1 MATKSNHVLNAGKP
15 LWQRVAL
22 AFGGALVMWL
32 LLAYVPVARQVER
45 GCSRVI
51 SWLLFPGHDVHE
63 GEGTRAD
70 PFRIEKLQVP
80 SQVVPPFVIG
90 IKESEQTTFDAY
102 PLTASDYAVLLQ
114 ELHLNEV
121 PRVMLGGNLAWTD
134 ADPFA
139 LDALEQLSGKF
150 ERCITSAAVMRAA
163 TDVAVPAAFLRAS
176 VAVADVKGDVL
187 SLPRVSQL
195 AVPQTFL
202 GQEKT
207 WAGFSRIETLE
218 TNPTTTYIVARWGD
232 RLIFSSTFLA
242 LLAQEQVE
250 LEELQIRVGHSIQL
264 PRSGKRIGLDLY
276 GRASLDPVTLP
287 AVDLQAEML
296 IRPEPATLAKINQKH
311 RIVHLLDQADGTPS
325 EEQQRG
331 LWTMAQAPLL
341 QQSVLLARLPSW
353 AEILLCAAF
362 CLQLITMGSMHAWT
376 RFIAVALL
384 LGLWLLAVRV
394 GYTWI
399 PLSPLCAAALIV
411 MMGGR
416 ARAVELLGDKNSGGL
431 SKPQDG
437 PLKIEFLPPRA
448 TIDAPIERD
457 HMDEKKV
464 TSPAKKAAHLSNEK
478 SKSEAAAPVVENA
491 VATSEKMIVP
501 LESNAEPVI
510 AKKVAKKAAKQAGK
524 KTAKKSARKGKK
536 D

>member
-1 MATKSNHVLNAGKP
+1 MATKSNDHLNAGKP

-399 PLSPLCAAALIV
+399 PLSPLCAAAFIV
-411 MMGGR
+411 MMVGR
-416 ARAVELLGDKNSGGL
+416 ARAVELFGDKNSGGL

-437 PLKIEFLPPRA
+437 SLKIEFLPPRA

-457 HMDEKKV
+457 HKDEKKV
-464 TSPAKKAAHLSNEK
+464 TSLAKKAAHLSNEK

-491 VATSEKMIVP
+491 VATSEKMIEP

>member
-1 MATKSNHVLNAGKP
+1 MKLNDVLNAGKP

-22 AFGGALVMWL
+22 AFVGALVMWF
-32 LLAYVPVARQVER
+32 LLAYAPVVRQVER

-51 SWLLFPGHDVHE
+51 AWVLFPRHDLHE

-70 PFRIEKLQVP
+70 PFRIETLQAP
-80 SQVVPPFVIG
+80 APVVPPFVIG
-90 IKESEQTTFDAY
+90 IKESEQSVFDVY
-102 PLTASDYAVLLQ
+102 PLSASDYAVLLQ

-163 TDVAVPAAFLRAS
+163 TDAAVPAAFLRAS

-195 AVPQTFL
+195 ALPQTFL

-218 TNPTTTYIVARWGD
+218 TNPATTYIVARWGD

-250 LEELQIRVGHSIQL
+250 LEELKIRVGHSIQL
-264 PRSGKRIGLDLY
+264 PRSGKRIGLDVY
-276 GRASLDPVTLP
+276 GRASLDPITLP

-296 IRPEPATLAKINQKH
+296 IRPEPATLALINDKN
-311 RIVHLLDQADGTPS
+311 RIVHLLDQADGSPS
-325 EEQQRG
+325 EEQQRC

-341 QQSVLLARLPSW
+341 RQSVLLVRLPGW

-362 CLQLITMGSMHAWT
+362 CLQLITMGSMQAWT

-384 LGLWLLAVRV
+384 LVLWLLAVRFAH
-394 GYTWI
+394 TWI
-399 PLSPLCAAALIV
+399 PLSPLGTAVVIV

-416 ARAVELLGDKNSGGL
+416 ARNGGLLGGKKSVGL
-431 SKPQDG
+431 SNPQTSS
-437 PLKIEFLPPRA
+437 LKIEPLPPR
-448 TIDAPIERD
+448 
-457 HMDEKKV
+457 V
-464 TSPAKKAAHLSNEK
+464 TSK
-478 SKSEAAAPVVENA
+478 
-491 VATSEKMIVP
+491 KMIAP
-501 LESNAEPVI
+501 HEETAAPVI
-510 AKKVAKKAAKQAGK
+510 AKKVARQAGK
-524 KTAKKSARKGKK
+524 KTAKKSICKGKK

>member
-1 MATKSNHVLNAGKP
+1 MATKSNDVLNAGKP

-70 PFRIEKLQVP
+70 PFRIEKLQAP

-218 TNPTTTYIVARWGD
+218 INPTTTYIVARWGD

-250 LEELQIRVGHSIQL
+250 LDELQIRVGHSIQL

-296 IRPEPATLAKINQKH
+296 IRPEPATLAKINQQH

-362 CLQLITMGSMHAWT
+362 CLQLITLGSMHAWT

-437 PLKIEFLPPRA
+437 SLKIEFLTPRA

-491 VATSEKMIVP
+491 VGTSEKMIVP

>member
-416 ARAVELLGDKNSGGL
+416 ASAVELLGDKNSGGL

-491 VATSEKMIVP
+491 VGTSEKMIVP

>member
-1 MATKSNHVLNAGKP
+1 MATKYNDVLNSGKP
-15 LWQRVAL
+15 LSQRVAL

-32 LLAYVPVARQVER
+32 LLAYVPLARQVER

-70 PFRIEKLQVP
+70 PFRIDKLQAP
-80 SQVVPPFVIG
+80 SRVVPPFVIG
-90 IKESEQTTFDAY
+90 IKESEQTIFDAY
-102 PLTASDYAVLLQ
+102 PLSASDYAVLLQ

-150 ERCITSAAVMRAA
+150 ERCITSASVMRAA
-163 TDVAVPAAFLRAS
+163 TDAAVPAAFLRAS

-250 LEELQIRVGHSIQL
+250 LEELQICVGHSIQL
-264 PRSGKRIGLDLY
+264 PRSGKRIGLDVY

-296 IRPEPATLAKINQKH
+296 IRPEPVTLAKINQQH
-311 RIVHLLDQADGTPS
+311 HIVHLLDQADGTPS

-362 CLQLITMGSMHAWT
+362 CLQLIMMGLMQALA

-384 LGLWLLAVRV
+384 LGLWLLAVRF
-394 GYTWI
+394 GHTWI
-399 PLSPLCAAALIV
+399 PLSPLCAAAFIV

-416 ARAVELLGDKNSGGL
+416 ARAVELLGDKNSIGL
-431 SKPQDG
+431 SHPQSG
-437 PLKIEFLPPRA
+437 SWEIEFLPEC
-448 TIDAPIERD
+448 TLINAPCERD
-457 HMDEKKV
+457 HKDEAEAVPSAKN
-464 TSPAKKAAHLSNEK
+464 SPFFASEE
-478 SKSEAAAPVVENA
+478 SKSEAAAYVVENA
-491 VATSEKMIVP
+491 EQNCEKMIAP
-501 LESNAEPVI
+501 IASKAESVI
-510 AKKVAKKAAKQAGK
+510 EKKVFKKAGK
-524 KTAKKSARKGKK
+524 KVTKKSAS
-536 D
+536 

>member
-1 MATKSNHVLNAGKP
+1 MATKSNDVLNAGKP

-32 LLAYVPVARQVER
+32 LLAYVPVAWQVER

-264 PRSGKRIGLDLY
+264 PRSGKRIGLDVY

-362 CLQLITMGSMHAWT
+362 CLQLITMRSMHAWT

-491 VATSEKMIVP
+491 VATSQKMIEP

-510 AKKVAKKAAKQAGK
+510 TKKVAKKVAKQAGK